1 MSNQD
6 VRRLLDL
13 ADSALRQAEK
23 LVEEDGEAYD
33 AIGYALSAISSA
45 EAELPLTRAEYLA
58 VVDQRVEDFLA
69 QERI

>member
-33 AIGYALSAISSA
+33 AIGYALSAVSSA
-45 EAELPLTRAEYLA
+45 EATLPLTKAEYDA
-58 VVDQRVEDFLA
+58 IAAQRVRDFLG
-69 QERI
+69 E